1 LDLVGGRIWVESK
14 EGAGSTFCFTVPFL
28 MSDKPLT
35 PGNDS
40 GMLSE
45 ALTSP
50 LAILVAEDNHVS
62 RLLVGQLLERE
73 GHTVTE
79 ALTGLEAVTLYERGT
94 FDLILMD
101 IQMPDMDGF
110 EATAEIRERE
120 RATGEHVPIIAVTA
134 HAIKGDRERCLEAG
148 MDDYL
153 SKPIQPGELRAAIC
167 RASVQGAGRA
177 GARTIR

>member
-1 LDLVGGRIWVESK
+1 LDLLGGRIWVESK
-14 EGAGSTFCFTVPFL
+14 ESVGSTFYFTVPFL
-28 MSDKPLT
+28 LSRKPLA
-35 PGNDS
+35 PRDGS
-40 GMLSE
+40 GMLAE
-45 ALTSP
+45 APTPP
-50 LAILVAEDNHVS
+50 LSILVAEDNDVS
-62 RLLVGQLLERE
+62 RLLVGRLLAGQ

-79 ALTGLEAVTLYERGT
+79 ARTGLEAVTLYERGT

-120 RATGEHVPIIAVTA
+120 DATGDHIPIIALTA

-153 SKPIQPGELRAAIC
+153 SKPIQPVELVAAI
-167 RASVQGAGRA
+167 RSISLQRVGTAG
-177 GARTIR
+177 GRTIR